1 MNGRG
6 GVVRF
11 FLFLFLL
18 VIVLLQIFS
27 MVQSD
32 RFYRALNQLDE
43 IFKGAGS
50 VDIGK
55 GGAKAASEGQEAY
68 PGDEGDW
75 LVWAFRVEPKTLNQI
90 NVDTDIY
97 SRWITIPY
105 IFEPLLAYDF
115 DEAKLKSWLA
125 ESYEV
130 SDDGKEITFR
140 LRDDI
145 HFSDGVP
152 VTTDDVI
159 FTYETIMN
167 PMVDAS
173 NLAQKFIDIEKIVKV
188 DERVVKFYMKRPYFK
203 SLETCALTWDVGVY
217 PKHIYQFDDAEEFNK
232 RVSNPIG
239 SGPFVFE
246 KWDVG
251 SKVVLRRNEHYWGAK
266 PKLKKIVFK
275 FITNA
280 SACLQALRSHEID
293 LMIPEPE
300 QFADLVEDEEFNK
313 EFYCLSY
320 WTPWTPFYYMG
331 WNMDTVFFKDRRVR
345 LALTHLVNRK
355 YVVDYLLKGHA
366 EMISSPFYINGPD
379 NNPDIEPWPYDLE
392 KARALLDE
400 AGWVDSDGDGIR
412 DKDGVAL
419 RFNFTY
425 AADNDLYKRLA
436 KLFKDDAAKAGIEVV
451 PEPYEWSVLL
461 PKLSDR
467 KFESMVMGWGGDILE
482 DPYQIF
488 HSSQIGNRACNYV
501 GFRNAEADLL
511 MEQARATL
519 DGKERSKIFH
529 RLHEILHNEQP
540 YTFLFT
546 RPTFRLVDKRFRNV
560 KIHKLGL
567 KYWEWYVP
575 KEQQR
580 YR

>member
-11 FLFLFLL
+11 FLFLFLS
-18 VIVLLQIFS
+18 VVVLLQILS

-43 IFKGAGS
+43 IFKGAGTVGIEKS
-50 VDIGK
+50 
-55 GGAKAASEGQEAY
+55 GAKSASERQEEY

-75 LVWAFRVEPKTLNQI
+75 LIWAFRVEPQTLNQI
-90 NVDTDIY
+90 NVDTCIY
-97 SRWITIPY
+97 SKWITIPY

-115 DEAKLKSWLA
+115 DEVKLKSWLA

-130 SDDGKEITFR
+130 SDGGKEITFR

-152 VTTDDVI
+152 ITADDVV

-167 PMVDAS
+167 PLVDAS
-173 NLAQKFIDIEKIVKV
+173 NLAQKFVDIEKVVKV

-203 SLETCALTWDVGVY
+203 SLETCALTWDIGIH

-251 SKVVLRRNEHYWGAK
+251 SKIVLRRNENYWGAK
-266 PKLKKIVFK
+266 PKLEKIVFK

-293 LMIPEPE
+293 LMIPQPE

-313 EFYCLSY
+313 EFRCLSY

-331 WNMDTVFFKDRRVR
+331 WNMDKVFFKDRRVR
-345 LALTHLVNRK
+345 LALTHVVNRK
-355 YVVDYLLKGHA
+355 YIVDYLLKGHA
-366 EMISSPFYINGPD
+366 EMISSPFYIKGPD
-379 NNPDIEPWPYDLE
+379 NNPDIEPWPYDLQ
-392 KARALLDE
+392 KARELLDE

-425 AADNDLYKRLA
+425 SADSDLYQRLA

-467 KFESMVMGWGGDILE
+467 EFDSMVMGWGGDILE

-501 GFRNAEADLL
+501 GFRNAEADIL
-511 MEQARATL
+511 MERARATL
-519 DGKERSKIFH
+519 DEKERTKIFH
-529 RLHEILHNEQP
+529 RLHKILHEEQP

-546 RPTFRLVDKRFRNV
+546 RPTFRLVDKRFKNV
-560 KIHKLGL
+560 KVYKLGL

-575 KEQQR
+575 KAEQR
-580 YR
+580 YK